1 MQCKSLRDSDSVI
14 QSFDLKYFMASS
26 ADDVGALKRF
36 KQENEAS
43 FTILSDKGGSAAK
56 AFGAYN
62 PIGFA
67 KRLTI
72 YVDDNGKILKVDKNV
87 NVRTA
92 GQDLAEN
99 LSELG
104 FPRR

>member
-14 QSFDLKYFMASS
+14 RNFELKYFMASS
-26 ADDVGALKRF
+26 ADSVAVLSKF
-36 KQENEAS
+36 KEENQAS
-43 FTILSDKGGSAAK
+43 FTMLSDKNGSAAK

-67 KRLTI
+67 KRWSI
-72 YVDDNGKILKVDKNV
+72 YVDDKGKVLKVDKNV

-99 LSELG
+99 LSKLG
-104 FPRR
+104 FPQR

>member
-14 QSFDLKYFMASS
+14 RNFELKYFMASS
-26 ADDVGALKRF
+26 ADSVEALIRF
-36 KQENEAS
+36 KEENEAS
-43 FTILSDKGGSAAK
+43 FTMLSDKNGSAAK

-67 KRLTI
+67 KRWTI

-99 LSELG
+99 LSKLG
-104 FPRR
+104 FPKR

>member
-1 MQCKSLRDSDSVI
+1 
-14 QSFDLKYFMASS
+14 MASS
-26 ADDVGALKRF
+26 ADSVEALRRF
-36 KQENEAS
+36 KEENEAS
-43 FTILSDKGGSAAK
+43 FTMLSDKDGSAAK
-56 AFGAYN
+56 AFGAFN

-67 KRLTI
+67 KRWTI

-99 LSELG
+99 LSKLG
-104 FPRR
+104 FPKR

>member
-1 MQCKSLRDSDSVI
+1 
-14 QSFDLKYFMASS
+14 MASS
-26 ADDVGALKRF
+26 ADDVEVLKRF

-67 KRLTI
+67 KRWTI

-92 GQDLAEN
+92 GQDLADN

-104 FPRR
+104 FPKR

>member
-1 MQCKSLRDSDSVI
+1 MQCKSLRDSDSAI

-26 ADDVGALKRF
+26 ADDVEALKRF

-43 FTILSDKGGSAAK
+43 FTMLSDKGGSAAK

-67 KRLTI
+67 NRWTI
-72 YVDDNGKILKVDKNV
+72 YVDDNGKILKVDKNI

-104 FPRR
+104 FPKR

>member
-1 MQCKSLRDSDSVI
+1 MYKRQ
-14 QSFDLKYFMASS
+14 
-26 ADDVGALKRF
+26 ALSRF
-36 KQENEAS
+36 KEENEAS
-43 FTILSDKGGSAAK
+43 FTMLSDKNGSAAK

-67 KRLTI
+67 KRWTI

-99 LSELG
+99 LSKLG
-104 FPRR
+104 FPKR

>member
-26 ADDVGALKRF
+26 ADDVEALKRF

-43 FTILSDKGGSAAK
+43 FTMLSDKGGSAAK

-67 KRLTI
+67 KRWTI
-72 YVDDNGKILKVDKNV
+72 YVDANGKILKVDKNV

>member
-14 QSFDLKYFMASS
+14 RNFELKYFMASS
-26 ADDVGALKRF
+26 ADSVEALNRF
-36 KQENEAS
+36 KEENEAS
-43 FTILSDKGGSAAK
+43 FTMLSDKNGSAAK

-67 KRLTI
+67 KRWTI
-72 YVDDNGKILKVDKNV
+72 YVDDKGKILEVDKNV

-99 LSELG
+99 LSKLG
-104 FPRR
+104 FPKR

>member
-14 QSFDLKYFMASS
+14 QKFDLKYFMASS
-26 ADDVGALKRF
+26 ADDVEALKRF

-67 KRLTI
+67 KRWTI

-92 GQDLAEN
+92 GQDLAKN

>member
-1 MQCKSLRDSDSVI
+1 MASSSDSVE
-14 QSFDLKYFMASS
+14 
-26 ADDVGALKRF
+26 ALKRF
-36 KQENEAS
+36 KEENEAS
-43 FTILSDKGGSAAK
+43 FTMLSDESGSAAK

-67 KRLTI
+67 KRWTI
-72 YVDDNGKILKVDKNV
+72 YVDDGGKILEVDKRV

-99 LSELG
+99 LSKLG
-104 FPRR
+104 FPRL

>member
-14 QSFDLKYFMASS
+14 RNFELKYFMASS
-26 ADDVGALKRF
+26 ADSVEALGRF
-36 KQENEAS
+36 KEENEAS
-43 FTILSDKGGSAAK
+43 FTMLSDKNGSAAK

-67 KRLTI
+67 KRWNI
-72 YVDDNGKILKVDKNV
+72 YVDDNGKLLKVDKNV

-99 LSELG
+99 LSKLG
-104 FPRR
+104 FPKR

>member
-14 QSFDLKYFMASS
+14 RNFELKYFMASS
-26 ADDVGALKRF
+26 ADSVEVLSRF
-36 KQENEAS
+36 KEENEAS
-43 FTILSDKGGSAAK
+43 FTMLSDKNGAAAK

-67 KRLTI
+67 KRWTF
-72 YVDDNGKILKVDKNV
+72 YVDDNGKILKVDKSV

-99 LSELG
+99 LSKLG

>member
-14 QSFDLKYFMASS
+14 RNFELKYFMASS
-26 ADDVGALKRF
+26 ADSVEVLSRF
-36 KQENEAS
+36 KEENQAS
-43 FTILSDKGGSAAK
+43 FTMLSDKNGSAAK

-67 KRLTI
+67 KRWSI
-72 YVDDNGKILKVDKNV
+72 YVDDKGKVLKVDKNV

-99 LSELG
+99 LSKLG
-104 FPRR
+104 FPKR

>member
-14 QSFDLKYFMASS
+14 RNFELKYFMASS
-26 ADDVGALKRF
+26 ADSVEALRRF
-36 KQENEAS
+36 KEENEAS
-43 FTILSDKGGSAAK
+43 FTMLSDKNGSAAK

-67 KRLTI
+67 KRWTI
-72 YVDDNGKILKVDKNV
+72 YVDDKGKILEVDKNV

-99 LSELG
+99 LSKLG
-104 FPRR
+104 FPKR

>member
-1 MQCKSLRDSDSVI
+1 
-14 QSFDLKYFMASS
+14 MASS
-26 ADDVGALKRF
+26 ADSVEALIRF
-36 KQENEAS
+36 KEENEAF
-43 FTILSDKGGSAAK
+43 FTMLSDKNGDAAK
-56 AFGAYN
+56 AFGAHN

-67 KRLTI
+67 KRWTI
-72 YVDDNGKILKVDKNV
+72 YVDDYGKILEVDKNV

-99 LSELG
+99 LSKLG